1 MIATRR
7 FMACEHGNRYD
18 MRRTLARMTGN
29 NRDLLEI
36 ARKRRRERPTD
47 LVLLCDISGSM
58 TRYSRSF
65 LLFAHTLAVR
75 HRAMFAFVFGTRLTN
90 ISRRLHKR
98 DADDFLALIAADVED
113 WDGGTRIAHCLRV
126 FNKEWGRRVLAHNAT
141 LILLSDGLERDA
153 GSDLEFEMQRLQRS
167 CRQLIWV
174 NPMLRF
180 DGFEPRAS
188 GIRRMLPYVDRFLP
202 AHNIDSLLQLGKLL
216 EGVRSQ
222 RGLAA

>member
-1 MIATRR
+1 
-7 FMACEHGNRYD
+7 
-18 MRRTLARMTGN
+18 
-29 NRDLLEI
+29 
-36 ARKRRRERPTD
+36 
-47 LVLLCDISGSM
+47 
-58 TRYSRSF
+58 
-65 LLFAHTLAVR
+65 
-75 HRAMFAFVFGTRLTN
+75 
-90 ISRRLHKR
+90 
-98 DADDFLALIAADVED
+98 
-113 WDGGTRIAHCLRV
+113 
-126 FNKEWGRRVLAHNAT
+126 
-141 LILLSDGLERDA
+141 LSDGLERDA